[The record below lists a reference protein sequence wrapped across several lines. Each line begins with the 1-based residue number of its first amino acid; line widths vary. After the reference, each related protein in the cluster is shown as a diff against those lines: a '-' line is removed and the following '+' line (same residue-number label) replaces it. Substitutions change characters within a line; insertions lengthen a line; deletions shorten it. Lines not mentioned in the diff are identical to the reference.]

1 MINETGNR
9 VGSGAGRTQTE
20 VLSVF
25 ILLLLMGLSIF
36 SLAAAGSTAYHK
48 TDAMRTAQ
56 IEVRVAISFVQMKIR
71 QGDAAA
77 SIRIE
82 PNPVNGA
89 NSLVISETISG
100 RRYETWIYHNAGSL
114 REALVL
120 AGDPFDN
127 DQAFPVS
134 KLDGFEIQANATGSG
149 LIIRAWSREGESK
162 TIQSQVNMAV
172 RSGGVR

>member
-1 MINETGNR
+1 MIIGTGNR
-9 VGSGAGRTQTE
+9 LNSHSGRTQTE
-20 VLSVF
+20 VLAVF
-25 ILLLLMGLSIF
+25 TLLLMMGLCIF
-36 SLAAAGSTAYHK
+36 SLAAAGSMAYHK

-71 QGDAAA
+71 QADAVA

-89 NSLVISETISG
+89 NSLVLSETISG
-100 RRYETWIYHNAGSL
+100 RRYDTWIYHDAGSL

-127 DQAFPVS
+127 DKAFPVS
-134 KLDGFEIQANATGSG
+134 ELDGFEIQANATGSG
-149 LIIRAWSREGESK
+149 LIVRAWSHDGKSK
-162 TIQSQVNMAV
+162 TLQSQVSMAM